1 MLVLMLVATLQL
13 CSMARAQPLCRI
25 HTVRTGKTFGVGQQ
39 AQGDLLYFSFMTTRL
54 IKHPCKKNIA
64 LYLGRQLFFTTNNF
78 ESSLLPF
85 AIPTSMQVG
94 IPEVTSAH
102 FAGSVLLLVVN
113 QKVYIYDYEA
123 SSWSASTGI
132 KHPVSHIS
140 GDNCCYSEHPFCLE
154 ISNSIFAYVHGDQI
168 SQANIYFSKSWGYR
182 FQKYAHEGQA
192 ELVGSLGGIFYF
204 HSLSQVGLL
213 LIDQGR
219 AKFWYL
225 DHPLNYSFGL
235 PFDYNGTLDI
245 LITPGQK
252 GILIFWFEKSLL
264 ISKNAGQLVNPVRVR
279 EGRRTLHSIFE
290 ANITIYNVAA
300 NENELAVLTQESNL
314 YYGSLGILTSFL
326 IKVEILQGD
335 FDNKMYIID
344 MNSELELTALM
355 IPRPGTSPVPLAT
368 VSNPHSL
375 GLQAIIYED
384 GYTYEGNT
392 KYRLNISLRQQHLW
406 GRTDPNFTSSIKRP
420 TISTITVD
428 IANKEISCVDLKP
441 LTALISVGCDLTKK
455 IIIQNEISACYKG
468 FLDPV
473 ALQDNY
479 SYVIEKEAYDPNFR
493 GQPATKDLVVHYPY
507 EKLGC
512 PLLVYYNTPWKP
524 VMELWREGKFQEIV
538 EAEFVLLEVNGLF
551 TYTYSL
557 TAGTALCISQP
568 QNWTTILENAGDK
581 GPFAWDRENYVS
593 CHDPNSDAPLKWP
606 KARYQI
612 LGGPTANK
620 VVFDQRNG
628 IYVFFISVVDPY
640 YSYCWLETTF
650 SVYVYGAL
658 PRISIP
664 LEITIIVL
672 MLAILL
678 SVWLAYMIPTLLRTE
693 KGHGFKGFWVSL
705 CKRCRK
711 SCACFQSRR

>member
-300 NENELAVLTQESNL
+300 
-314 YYGSLGILTSFL
+314 
-326 IKVEILQGD
+326 
-335 FDNKMYIID
+335 
-344 MNSELELTALM
+344 
-355 IPRPGTSPVPLAT
+355 
-368 VSNPHSL
+368 
-375 GLQAIIYED
+375 
-384 GYTYEGNT
+384 
-392 KYRLNISLRQQHLW
+392 
-406 GRTDPNFTSSIKRP
+406 
-420 TISTITVD
+420 
-428 IANKEISCVDLKP
+428 
-441 LTALISVGCDLTKK
+441 
-455 IIIQNEISACYKG
+455 SAC
-468 FLDPV
+468 
-473 ALQDNY
+473 
-479 SYVIEKEAYDPNFR
+479 
-493 GQPATKDLVVHYPY
+493 
-507 EKLGC
+507 
-512 PLLVYYNTPWKP
+512 
-524 VMELWREGKFQEIV
+524 
-538 EAEFVLLEVNGLF
+538 
-551 TYTYSL
+551 
-557 TAGTALCISQP
+557 
-568 QNWTTILENAGDK
+568 
-581 GPFAWDRENYVS
+581 
-593 CHDPNSDAPLKWP
+593 
-606 KARYQI
+606 
-612 LGGPTANK
+612 PT
-620 VVFDQRNG
+620 
-628 IYVFFISVVDPY
+628 
-640 YSYCWLETTF
+640 
-650 SVYVYGAL
+650 
-658 PRISIP
+658 
-664 LEITIIVL
+664 
-672 MLAILL
+672 
-678 SVWLAYMIPTLLRTE
+678 
-693 KGHGFKGFWVSL
+693 
-705 CKRCRK
+705 
-711 SCACFQSRR
+711 

>member
-1 MLVLMLVATLQL
+1 
-13 CSMARAQPLCRI
+13 
-25 HTVRTGKTFGVGQQ
+25 
-39 AQGDLLYFSFMTTRL
+39 
-54 IKHPCKKNIA
+54 
-64 LYLGRQLFFTTNNF
+64 
-78 ESSLLPF
+78 
-85 AIPTSMQVG
+85 
-94 IPEVTSAH
+94 
-102 FAGSVLLLVVN
+102 
-113 QKVYIYDYEA
+113 
-123 SSWSASTGI
+123 
-132 KHPVSHIS
+132 
-140 GDNCCYSEHPFCLE
+140 
-154 ISNSIFAYVHGDQI
+154 
-168 SQANIYFSKSWGYR
+168 
-182 FQKYAHEGQA
+182 
-192 ELVGSLGGIFYF
+192 
-204 HSLSQVGLL
+204 
-213 LIDQGR
+213 
-219 AKFWYL
+219 
-225 DHPLNYSFGL
+225 
-235 PFDYNGTLDI
+235 
-245 LITPGQK
+245 
-252 GILIFWFEKSLL
+252 
-264 ISKNAGQLVNPVRVR
+264 
-279 EGRRTLHSIFE
+279 
-290 ANITIYNVAA
+290 
-300 NENELAVLTQESNL
+300 
-314 YYGSLGILTSFL
+314 
-326 IKVEILQGD
+326 
-335 FDNKMYIID
+335 MYIID

-581 GPFAWDRENYVS
+581 GPFAWDRELLLAGDHLQCLCVWGTPTDLHPTGDHHHRAHAGDPAVRVAGL
-593 CHDPNSDAPLKWP
+593 HDSHTATHGEGP
-606 KARYQI
+606 RVQRV
-612 LGGPTANK
+612 LGQSVQK
-620 VVFDQRNG
+620 V
-628 IYVFFISVVDPY
+628 
-640 YSYCWLETTF
+640 
-650 SVYVYGAL
+650 
-658 PRISIP
+658 
-664 LEITIIVL
+664 
-672 MLAILL
+672 
-678 SVWLAYMIPTLLRTE
+678 
-693 KGHGFKGFWVSL
+693 
-705 CKRCRK
+705 
-711 SCACFQSRR
+711 